1 MIEGLNKQLSAA
13 LEKAE
18 QGSMQAQGEVQELAI
33 EEWLRHEYPHD
44 EIEEVKKGA
53 RGADCVQTV
62 RHELQHACGVIC
74 FESKRTKTFQK
85 NWIDKLKNDM
95 RDSNADI
102 GVIVSEARPT
112 GYERAAMINGVWVC
126 SYQEFKSLT
135 IALRNQL
142 IEISRVTRSQT
153 NQESKVQVLWSY
165 LQSNEFRQQVEAIVD
180 GFTNL
185 REELEKEKR
194 QMNAKWKRQE
204 KQINNVLKSTTEM
217 YGSITG
223 IAGPSIQVV
232 NALEFDEVDEA
243 RRA

>member
-1 MIEGLNKQLSAA
+1 
-13 LEKAE
+13 
-18 QGSMQAQGEVQELAI
+18 
-33 EEWLRHEYPHD
+33 
-44 EIEEVKKGA
+44 
-53 RGADCVQTV
+53 
-62 RHELQHACGVIC
+62 
-74 FESKRTKTFQK
+74 
-85 NWIDKLKNDM
+85 M